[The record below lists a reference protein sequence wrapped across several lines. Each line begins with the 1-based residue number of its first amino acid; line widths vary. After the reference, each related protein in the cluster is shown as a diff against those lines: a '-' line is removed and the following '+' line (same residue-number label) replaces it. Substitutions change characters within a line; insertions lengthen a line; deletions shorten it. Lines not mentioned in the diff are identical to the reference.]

1 MADEKQKGARFTFIG
16 NPRDPSDQ
24 STETTFRGITFK
36 RDEAVT
42 VEDEK
47 IAEKLRGNTHFV
59 EDGKKRPED
68 KRTELARANELP
80 VNPRETVSAVYRD
93 ADTPRA
99 AYTQGAGSSGFG
111 YNDEA
116 DKADIELAAEV
127 RAKEKAAAE
136 NRKPTQASAKP
147 AGK

>member
-1 MADEKQKGARFTFIG
+1 MADEKTKSARFTFIG
-16 NPRDPSDQ
+16 NPKNPADQ
-24 STETTFRGITFK
+24 REEATFRGITFK
-36 RDEAVT
+36 RGEAVT

-47 IAEKLRGNTHFV
+47 IAEKLRGNTHFL
-59 EDGKKRPED
+59 EDGKKPAD
-68 KRTELARANELP
+68 QRTEVARANQKP
-80 VNPRETVSAVYRD
+80 VDPRATVAPVYRE

-99 AYTQGAGSSGFG
+99 AQQQGAGESGFG
-111 YNDEA
+111 YNKEA
-116 DKADIELAAEV
+116 EQADIELAAEV